1 MRTFIVSMKTDATAG
16 GGPQLCAMDVTL
28 VASSAGSD
36 RRRAHVE
43 DSRNLFW
50 RNEPGP

>member
-1 MRTFIVSMKTDATAG
+1 MRTFIVSMKTDATA

-43 DSRNLFW
+43 D
-50 RNEPGP
+50 